1 MDDEPIVDLDD
12 LDDLPEQTPDLL
24 EKGSLKPQPSLTARK
39 RLEEVLEQRRLKK
52 ELSEYDEI

>member
-12 LDDLPEQTPDLL
+12 LDDVSEQPPELL
-24 EKGSLKPQPSLTARK
+24 EKGALKSQPSLTARK

-52 ELSEYDEI
+52 ELSEYDEF